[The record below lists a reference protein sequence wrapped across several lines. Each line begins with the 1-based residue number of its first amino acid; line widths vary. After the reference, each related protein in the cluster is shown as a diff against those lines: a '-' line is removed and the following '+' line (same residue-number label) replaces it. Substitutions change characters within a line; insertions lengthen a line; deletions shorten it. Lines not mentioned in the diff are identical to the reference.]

1 MTTGCSSAWPF
12 IVISN
17 GLVGVI
23 GVFVVDVVS
32 GVVGVV
38 GFQASFIFKPTFLL
52 VVSTV
57 AIIVI
62 SLVLSQLLT
71 TTVTSCS
78 SVFDLF
84 IHALSLNSAFAPSG
98 RLSSKSL
105 ALIWSS
111 HSGKLIL
118 FFTFTFLKGSS
129 SAHSLGW
136 SLKLSIY
143 FHVFSSTL
151 FNPANVVSQN
161 FQSNFSVDL
170 LYLFLSIKVFFNFSS
185 FSSFISSSKLSK
197 IYCCKSW
204 TLDSIGFSIIFWIF
218 SNNLLAFL
226 SHSLSL
232 YLPFSSK
239 SGLRFFNWLPMV
251 VQTVFTHSGA
261 VSTLLPFS

>member
-1 MTTGCSSAWPF
+1 MVEVAGVSVVSE
-12 IVISN
+12 
-17 GLVGVI
+17 VG
-23 GVFVVDVVS
+23 VVS
-32 GVVGVV
+32 GAVGVV

-78 SVFDLF
+78 SVFDLS
-84 IHALSLNSAFAPSG
+84 IHALSLNSAVVPSG
-98 RLSSKSL
+98 SSKFAAS
-105 ALIWSS
+105 IWVS
-111 HSGKLIL
+111 HSGKSIL
-118 FFTFTFLKGSS
+118 SLTFTFLKGSS